1 MARSVSWYAVLT
13 FVAAVAVAAVAPA
26 VATEH
31 LCDPTINPEKF
42 RDKPLGY
49 RSFDDRCEGLYA
61 QPVGAATLRVVSF
74 TAGAARFRTEEA
86 KPISIAWP
94 KVKDGPIRLRA
105 KSLKSNLYYQ
115 MDTLQPE
122 TRSSFSWPT
131 DMVRRLSIDA
141 RDLGLAGWM
150 EARVGGDTETVYLP
164 LTVRQ
169 DGDGA
174 AAQDY
179 RLLISPGEPLK
190 TVSWSIY
197 RYDETDQRY
206 REVPPLAPQQ
216 STVHRSSRSVPIPI
230 RNLPGKG
237 IYYIEITGELATD
250 GLSTSRKIWFYH
262 PGG

>member
-1 MARSVSWYAVLT
+1 MARSVPWYAVLPLAAA
-13 FVAAVAVAAVAPA
+13 FAVATAAPV

-49 RSFDDRCEGLYA
+49 RSFGDRCEGLYA
-61 QPVGAATLRVVSF
+61 QPVGAATMRVVSF
-74 TAGAARFRTEEA
+74 TAGPARFETEEA

-115 MDTLQPE
+115 MDTLRPDTQ
-122 TRSSFSWPT
+122 SSFSWPT
-131 DMVRRLSIDA
+131 NMISRLSIDA
-141 RDLGLAGWM
+141 RDLGLAGWV
-150 EARVGGDTETVYLP
+150 EARVDGDTETVYLP

-169 DGDGA
+169 GGDGEA
-174 AAQDY
+174 ARDY

-197 RYDETDQRY
+197 RYDETDRRY
-206 REVPPLAPQQ
+206 HEVPPEAPQH
-216 STVHRSSRSVPIPI
+216 SIVPRSSRSVPIPI

-237 IYYIEITGELATD
+237 IYYIEIIGELAAD